1 MCARPGPAPLGGR
14 QVTCTPDTLPVGAD
28 HFWGGGA
35 PAGSAWGRDGG
46 RRCPRSKRAVGSGA
60 PRHAAYFRH
69 GTGGRTGSAT
79 MMPHAAARWG
89 AALPSAMAGQTQ
101 EPVTFEDIA
110 VYLSRAEW
118 DTIAEGQRELY
129 HSVMLDNYKLLT
141 SLGYP
146 GPKPDI
152 LYRMERGEE
161 PWVCTPQSPVRWDGP
176 DSPSLGRDRYGS
188 WLEEH
193 PLGWWPGAGGRSVLE
208 ERTQNPCQAGGR
220 CMQWRLRSRRLLNKF
235 RCLGDRSELQPE
247 EAGRGSGTVES
258 QDQARTVFW
267 PGKEREAEDK
277 QGVTAN
283 VTQHKG
289 FPLHPVMEQ
298 QNRKADP
305 REHLRGD
312 HGERFQRSAPSSQCT
327 LGELTFSQRNG
338 ELSIEEL
345 NETILKD
352 HCYCVINETWLLRC
366 APRPCPLREHDY
378 CRNRKVGVSALK
390 DHEYCHVQRIRYQGR
405 VNKIVRLTGKA
416 RAALHRL
423 AKRKSQIGRIIR
435 KAKRIVWRYNPCAHK
450 RLEFPQ
456 GKTGCLSE
464 RVASATVP
472 PAKAEDNPT
481 KGMCGAFC
489 RPAKQETLHP
499 QPQRE
504 GSSQG
509 RTSKALCAPVVSFE
523 PVAAPSPSSAAVK
536 VKREA
541 THPKAYI
548 HHEVHR
554 AQLIRSPDA
563 KQNVKGHELINSK
576 YVSLCDEYKMVMR
589 TVDHMLDSVCQNFE
603 LGGYSQCKD
612 VWPII
617 IQIDS

>member
-1 MCARPGPAPLGGR
+1 M
-14 QVTCTPDTLPVGAD
+14 
-28 HFWGGGA
+28 
-35 PAGSAWGRDGG
+35 
-46 RRCPRSKRAVGSGA
+46 PR
-60 PRHAAYFRH
+60 
-69 GTGGRTGSAT
+69 
-79 MMPHAAARWG
+79 AAARWG
-89 AALPSAMAGQTQ
+89 AALPGAMARQTQ

-110 VYLSRAEW
+110 VYLSRTEW
-118 DTIAEGQRELY
+118 DAIAEGQRELY

-176 DSPSLGRDRYGS
+176 DSPSPGHDGDRN
-188 WLEEH
+188 WLEE
-193 PLGWWPGAGGRSVLE
+193 PPSGWWPGAGRRRVLE

-220 CMQWRLRSRRLLNKF
+220 CMQWRLRSRRLFNKF
-235 RCLGDRSELQPE
+235 RCLGDKSELQPE

-258 QDQARTVFW
+258 QDQSRTVFW

-283 VTQHKG
+283 VTQRKG

-305 REHLRGD
+305 WEHLCGD
-312 HGERFQRSAPSSQCT
+312 HGERFQRSAPNSQCT

-345 NETILKD
+345 NESILKD

-378 CRNRKVGVSALK
+378 CRNHKVGVSALK

-416 RAALHRL
+416 RATLQRL

-435 KAKRIVWRYNPCAHK
+435 KAKRIMWRYNTRTHK

-456 GKTGCLSE
+456 RKTGCLSE
-464 RVASATVP
+464 CIASATVP
-472 PAKAEDNPT
+472 PAKAKDNPT
-481 KGMCGAFC
+481 KGMRGVFC

-509 RTSKALCAPVVSFE
+509 GASEALRAPVVSFE
-523 PVAAPSPSSAAVK
+523 PVAAPPPSNAAVK

-541 THPKAYI
+541 THPKVYV
-548 HHEVHR
+548 HREVQR
-554 AQLIRSPDA
+554 AQLIRSPDT
-563 KQNVKGHELINSK
+563 KQNVEGHELTNSN
-576 YVSLCDEYKMVMR
+576 YVSLRDAYKVVMQ

-603 LGGYSQCKD
+603 LGGYSQHKD
-612 VWPII
+612 VWPIV